1 MKIVSLIWKEKV
13 NKQLIL
19 NALANNALENI
30 LRLHENRYVEISSLI
45 PWYTWYTIDTIKA
58 TEETVFRVETNGL
71 LATDT
76 INCEV
81 CGQARGKRG
90 YKIHLAAC
98 KKKALKDKVNLWKNI

>member
-1 MKIVSLIWKEKV
+1 LYSFKPKTK
-13 NKQLIL
+13 
-19 NALANNALENI
+19 
-30 LRLHENRYVEISSLI
+30 YVEDLLDTDVSDETDISDDSSSEEEEGD
-45 PWYTWYTIDTIKA
+45 PYVEDTIEA

-81 CGQARGKRG
+81 CGQTRGKRG

-98 KKKALKDKVNLWKNI
+98 KKKAIT

>member
-1 MKIVSLIWKEKV
+1 LYSFKPKTK
-13 NKQLIL
+13 
-19 NALANNALENI
+19 
-30 LRLHENRYVEISSLI
+30 YVEDLLDTDVSDDTEISDDSSSEEEGDEYDDD
-45 PWYTWYTIDTIKA
+45 PYVEDTIDTIEA

-71 LATDT
+71 LSTDT

-98 KKKALKDKVNLWKNI
+98 KKKALNDKVNL

>member
-1 MKIVSLIWKEKV
+1 MNLTK
-13 NKQLIL
+13 
-19 NALANNALENI
+19 
-30 LRLHENRYVEISSLI
+30 YVEDLLETDVSGNTDISDDSSSSEEEGDEYDDD
-45 PWYTWYTIDTIKA
+45 PYVQDTIEA

-90 YKIHLAAC
+90 YKIQLAAC
-98 KKKALKDKVNLWKNI
+98 KKKALKDNVNL

>member
-1 MKIVSLIWKEKV
+1 MYSFKPKTK
-13 NKQLIL
+13 
-19 NALANNALENI
+19 
-30 LRLHENRYVEISSLI
+30 YVEDLLDTDVSDETDISDDSSSSEEEGDEYDDD
-45 PWYTWYTIDTIKA
+45 PYVEDTIEA

-71 LATDT
+71 LAPDT

-98 KKKALKDKVNLWKNI
+98 KKKALKENVNL

>member
-1 MKIVSLIWKEKV
+1 MDF
-13 NKQLIL
+13 
-19 NALANNALENI
+19 AL
-30 LRLHENRYVEISSLI
+30 Y
-45 PWYTWYTIDTIKA
+45 
-58 TEETVFRVETNGL
+58 FRVETNGL

-98 KKKALKDKVNLWKNI
+98 KKKALKDKVNL

>member
-1 MKIVSLIWKEKV
+1 MELGDEYDDDP
-13 NKQLIL
+13 
-19 NALANNALENI
+19 
-30 LRLHENRYVEISSLI
+30 YVE
-45 PWYTWYTIDTIKA
+45 DTIEA

-71 LATDT
+71 LAPDT

-98 KKKALKDKVNLWKNI
+98 GFFSVLVALLMINMKLICK